1 MTGPVAPGRPLP
13 VPSGRLR
20 RLAGLGGVTG
30 GIAGRVL
37 LDGARTLGRGR
48 RPVLGDLLL
57 TPGNVARLSD
67 ELARMRGA
75 AMKLGQLISMD
86 AGEFLPP
93 ELAQIMARLRA
104 SADFMPPRQLRDVL
118 DRAWG
123 DGWRRRFAQFDVRP
137 MAAASIG
144 QVHRARTHYGRDLA
158 IKVQY
163 PGVAES
169 IDSDIDN
176 VVALFRLS
184 GLAPRGL
191 DLAPLVAEARR
202 QLREEADYVREAAHL
217 RGFAALVDGTKGL
230 AVPGVAGELTGPTV
244 LAMEFLRGR
253 PIDAAA
259 DLPQEVRDD
268 VVARLLDLSFR
279 EVFEFGRMQTDPN
292 FANFLYDAEADRI
305 GLLDFGATRDV
316 SPQTAGRYRRLLRA
330 GLDADRDGVRDASIA
345 LGFFDAQARPQ
356 HQDLVL
362 RMIGLVFDAIG
373 RSPVFDFARTDLV
386 AEISESGMMLA
397 ADRDF
402 AHIPPMDV
410 LYAQRKVAGMYLIA
424 RRLRARVALREML
437 ERWAKPAAAPRP
449 EAAGA

>member
-1 MTGPVAPGRPLP
+1 
-13 VPSGRLR
+13 
-20 RLAGLGGVTG
+20 VTT

-48 RPVLGDLLL
+48 RPVLEELVL

-93 ELAQIMARLRA
+93 ELAEIMGRLRA

-123 DGWRRRFAQFDVRP
+123 EGWRRRFARFDVRP

-144 QVHRARTHYGRDLA
+144 QVHRARTHDGRDLA

-184 GLAPRGL
+184 GLAPQGL
-191 DLAPLVAEARR
+191 DLAPLAGEAKR
-202 QLREEADYVREAAHL
+202 QLHEEADYVSEAAHL
-217 RGFAALVDGTKGL
+217 RGFAGL
-230 AVPGVAGELTGPTV
+230 LADAEGFAVPAVADELTGPAV
-244 LAMEFLRGR
+244 LAMDFLRGR

-259 DLPQEVRDD
+259 DMPQERRDD
-268 VVARLLDLSFR
+268 VVARLLELAFR

-292 FANFLYDAEADRI
+292 FANYLYDAETDRI

-316 SPQTAGRYRRLLRA
+316 SPETTGRYRRLVRA
-330 GLDADRDGVRDASIA
+330 GLDSDEDGVRAASIA
-345 LGFFDAQARPQ
+345 LGFFDAEVQPR
-356 HQDLVL
+356 HQELVL
-362 RMIGLVFDAIG
+362 HMIALVFEAIS
-373 RSPVFDFARTDLV
+373 RERVFDFGRTDLV
-386 AEISESGMMLA
+386 AEIRESGMMLA

-402 AHIPPMDV
+402 AHVPPMDV

-437 ERWAKPAAAPRP
+437 ERHAALARSTTPDGDDAGRP
-449 EAAGA
+449 DRRTA